1 MSSPPSQ
8 PGSTP
13 LIEMPTTA
21 NKELKTSV
29 AVTDW
34 RSIFFAPAKSP
45 APIRCATWT
54 ENPVAAAAHNPQN
67 SHVVVE
73 TNPMEAAAFAPRLPT
88 IEASIYCMAMEDTCA
103 IIAGT
108 LRYAVRRNCCPS
120 VILFPSR
127 ISDNK

>member
-1 MSSPPSQ
+1 
-8 PGSTP
+8 
-13 LIEMPTTA
+13 
-21 NKELKTSV
+21 
-29 AVTDW
+29 
-34 RSIFFAPAKSP
+34 
-45 APIRCATWT
+45 
-54 ENPVAAAAHNPQN
+54 
-67 SHVVVE
+67 
-73 TNPMEAAAFAPRLPT
+73 MEAAAFALRLPT

>member
-1 MSSPPSQ
+1 
-8 PGSTP
+8 
-13 LIEMPTTA
+13 MPTTA

-34 RSIFFAPAKSP
+34 QSIFFAPAKSP

-73 TNPMEAAAFAPRLPT
+73 TNPMEAAAFAPSYQHR
-88 IEASIYCMAMEDTCA
+88 SIDILHGDGGHLCHNSRDTEVCSQA
-103 IIAGT
+103 
-108 LRYAVRRNCCPS
+108 
-120 VILFPSR
+120 
-127 ISDNK
+127 